1 MFIYIPGV
9 WEIGCCHVMSST
21 DINIVKILKDICDS
35 ITTDKTTKFEKC
47 RQDIFKNCAINI
59 TDLITEKK
67 VGDILHHK
75 HVIDEIQSLNGSMC
89 FKYHYGVTLTSLGV
103 THRLKD
109 NDNKTS
115 KTRVL
120 FLRISN

>member
-1 MFIYIPGV
+1 ML
-9 WEIGCCHVMSST
+9 SST
-21 DINIVKILKDICDS
+21 DINIVKIVKDVCDRV
-35 ITTDKTTKFEKC
+35 TTDKTTKLEKC

-59 TDLITEKK
+59 TDLIIEKK
-67 VGDILHHK
+67 VGDISFHK

-89 FKYHYGVTLTSLGV
+89 LKYHYGVSLTSLGV

-115 KTRVL
+115 KTQVL
-120 FLRISN
+120 YLQI